1 MRLLEMT
8 ETCIFKHVIV
18 LKSISSSPHW
28 NLGRSSIRPVCSY
41 IFIGPTLNRLWW
53 GKALSQ
59 GLKICSFIMSRKD
72 WNFFFLVRKC
82 WFKKTNSFGRN
93 SLLVRHLLGNA
104 SELQESHCSC
114 TKTQKERRAHGQPHL
129 PGYSTQWSQHP
140 LERAFFTS
148 FWLANSVRRSKHHQ
162 RPKLCRGTPICTN
175 LACILFP
182 HRRRKYWRLRKVPWH
197 GNIICYLSQIK
208 CF

>member
-1 MRLLEMT
+1 MRLLEVT
-8 ETCIFKHVIV
+8 ETCIFKHAIV

-28 NLGRSSIRPVCSY
+28 NIGRSSVRPVGY
-41 IFIGPTLNRLWW
+41 YTFLRPTLNRMQWV
-53 GKALSQ
+53 KSLSQ
-59 GLKICSFIMSRKD
+59 GLPVCSFIMGRKD

-93 SLLVRHLLGNA
+93 SLLVRDLLGNA
-104 SELQESHCSC
+104 SELQESHRSC
-114 TKTQKERRAHGQPHL
+114 TETQKERREHGQAPAAAAASAGH
-129 PGYSTQWSQHP
+129 STQRSQHL

-148 FWLANSVRRSKHHQ
+148 FWPANSGANQNYVVSRQSV
-162 RPKLCRGTPICTN
+162 TN

-197 GNIICYLSQIK
+197 GNTIFHSAQIK
-208 CF
+208 AF